1 MVGFIIA
8 LLLIGLVAGFLARA
22 LVPGRD
28 PMGIGATLV
37 LGILGSFAGGF
48 LGWALFGKDLDEG
61 ALQPSGIIGS
71 VIGAI
76 ILLLIYRAATRR
88 GGRVHHY

>member
-1 MVGFIIA
+1 MIGFIIA
-8 LLLIGLVAGFLARA
+8 LLLIGIVAGFIARA

-28 PMGIGATLV
+28 PMSFGMTLV
-37 LGILGSFAGGF
+37 LGILGSFVGGF

-71 VIGAI
+71 IIGAV
-76 ILLLIYRAATRR
+76 ILLLLWRAVNRRR
-88 GGRVHHY
+88 GVGHRV

>member
-1 MVGFIIA
+1 MIGFIIA
-8 LLLIGLVAGFLARA
+8 LLLIGIVAGFIARA

-28 PMGIGATLV
+28 PMSFGMTLA
-37 LGILGSFAGGF
+37 LGILGSFVGGF

-71 VIGAI
+71 IIGAV
-76 ILLLIYRAATRR
+76 ILLLLWRAVNRRR
-88 GGRVHHY
+88 GVGHRV

>member
-1 MVGFIIA
+1 MIGFIIA
-8 LLLIGLVAGFLARA
+8 LLLIGIVAGFIARA

-28 PMGIGATLV
+28 PMSFGMTLV
-37 LGILGSFAGGF
+37 LGILGSFVGGF

-71 VIGAI
+71 IIGAV
-76 ILLLIYRAATRR
+76 ILLLLWRAVNRR
-88 GGRVHHY
+88 RDVGHRV